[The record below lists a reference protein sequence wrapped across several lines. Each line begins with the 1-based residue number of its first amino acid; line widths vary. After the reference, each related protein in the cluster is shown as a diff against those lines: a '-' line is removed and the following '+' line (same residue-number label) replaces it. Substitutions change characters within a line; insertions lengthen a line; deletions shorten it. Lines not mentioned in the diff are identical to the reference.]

1 MTDDVPDWFGEQ
13 SGQTEQ
19 PVNPPT
25 APVDWFGDIES
36 DEFPTPASGA
46 EGTEVGDATRDVAV
60 NRNRTSEVE
69 SATSDAGQGPAT
81 EMDGERETTATE
93 MNADSTAD
101 GSGGGFV
108 AWLKSL
114 FGLGK

>member
-1 MTDDVPDWFGEQ
+1 
-13 SGQTEQ
+13 
-19 PVNPPT
+19 
-25 APVDWFGDIES
+25 
-36 DEFPTPASGA
+36 
-46 EGTEVGDATRDVAV
+46 
-60 NRNRTSEVE
+60 
-69 SATSDAGQGPAT
+69 
-81 EMDGERETTATE
+81 MDGERETTATE